1 NRGGL
6 FLDNCPTV
14 WGNSTSTIALV
25 DGVLQPVSYYGCQD
39 TDGDGREDITDAFP
53 TDPTQLIDSD
63 GDGWGDNQQGN
74 DPDACPFDPGVING
88 TKPDGQPGVGCPIPS
103 DDPDEDL
110 DGVPDDNDDCPNTQ
124 FGQVVNEI
132 GCSEY
137 QIDDDLDGVSNAED
151 RCADT
156 PIDTAVDSDGCSTA
170 QKEVDSDGDGIFDPS
185 DLCANTNPT
194 DENIAQAMNNSGC
207 ALYQLDSDEDGVT
220 DDIDECEDTFPPVI
234 VLANGCIDESQIDED
249 IDGDGYKGNYTYF
262 PDNDTHVGDAFP
274 FDPTQWQDMDGD
286 GFGDNFSGERPDYC
300 PDIFG
305 KSDKN
310 ERYGCLDSDGDGYSD
325 ILGDDSFPEN
335 PTQWEDADKDGWGD
349 NQTGTD
355 ADQCLDTDWQ
365 NEVFRLEAENNF
377 GCAAYQSDSDND
389 GIMDD
394 EDACPNTP
402 AGAEVYP
409 SGCKIEAEA
418 EPTETDDSVFGMD
431 PIIFYAVAGGGG
443 LLFLGLVFII
453 ISRMRGGDFEFDDD
467 DDDDDWFDD
476 GDDDNEDDF
485 MAGILGGRGNSRGP
499 QSSPQRGPSSGP
511 QGRGPS
517 RAPPGASP
525 QRGPAS
531 GPSRG
536 PPGGT
541 GGGPASGPSR
551 GPPGGPSR
559 GPSSAGPARGP
570 DPRGPQRG
578 GTPSVAATAGKKVAK
593 RKPVGDGRVR
603 KAKVQIDPDLFD
615 TEELADRSA
624 AVDWTKTA
632 LKGGISERSI
642 LMQLQTTGW
651 SAPQS
656 RAIIDMS
663 KE

>member
-1 NRGGL
+1 
-6 FLDNCPTV
+6 
-14 WGNSTSTIALV
+14 
-25 DGVLQPVSYYGCQD
+25 
-39 TDGDGREDITDAFP
+39 
-53 TDPTQLIDSD
+53 
-63 GDGWGDNQQGN
+63 
-74 DPDACPFDPGVING
+74 
-88 TKPDGQPGVGCPIPS
+88 
-103 DDPDEDL
+103 
-110 DGVPDDNDDCPNTQ
+110 
-124 FGQVVNEI
+124 
-132 GCSEY
+132 
-137 QIDDDLDGVSNAED
+137 
-151 RCADT
+151 
-156 PIDTAVDSDGCSTA
+156 
-170 QKEVDSDGDGIFDPS
+170 
-185 DLCANTNPT
+185 
-194 DENIAQAMNNSGC
+194 MNNSGC
-207 ALYQLDSDEDGVT
+207 ALYQLDSDDDGVT

-234 VLANGCIDESQIDED
+234 VLANGCIDESQIEED

-274 FDPTQWQDMDGD
+274 FDKTQWQDMDGD
-286 GFGDNFSGERPDYC
+286 GFGDNLSGERPDYC

-325 ILGDDSFPEN
+325 ILGDDRFPEN

-349 NQTGTD
+349 NQSGTD

-377 GCAAYQSDSDND
+377 GCAAYQSDTDND
-389 GIMDD
+389 GITDD
-394 EDACPNTP
+394 LDACPNTP
-402 AGAEVYP
+402 EGAEVYP
-409 SGCKIEAEA
+409 SGCKIEVEA
-418 EPTETDDSVFGMD
+418 EPTENDDTLFGMD
-431 PIIFYAVAGGGG
+431 PMIFYAAAGGGG
-443 LLFLGLVFII
+443 LLFLGLVFLI
-453 ISRMRGGDFEFDDD
+453 ISRMRGGDFDFDD

-476 GDDDNEDDF
+476 DDDDDEDDF

-499 QSSPQRGPSSGP
+499 QRGPQNSPQRGPSSGP

-517 RAPPGASP
+517 RGPPGASP

-536 PPGGT
+536 PPGGPSR
-541 GGGPASGPSR
+541 GPSSGPSR

-559 GPSSAGPARGP
+559 GPSSTGPARGP

-578 GTPSVAATAGKKVAK
+578 GSPASTPAAGKKVAK

-615 TEELADRSA
+615 TEELADRAA

-632 LKGGISERSI
+632 LKGGITERSI

-656 RAIIDMS
+656 RAIIDLS

>member
-1 NRGGL
+1 M
-6 FLDNCPTV
+6 
-14 WGNSTSTIALV
+14 
-25 DGVLQPVSYYGCQD
+25 
-39 TDGDGREDITDAFP
+39 
-53 TDPTQLIDSD
+53 
-63 GDGWGDNQQGN
+63 
-74 DPDACPFDPGVING
+74 ING
-88 TKPDGQPGVGCPIPS
+88 TKPDGTPGVGCPIPS
-103 DDPDEDL
+103 DDPDQDL

-124 FGQVVNEI
+124 IGQVVNEI

-151 RCADT
+151 RCPNT
-156 PIDTAVDSDGCSTA
+156 PISTAVDSDGCSTA

-185 DLCANTNPT
+185 DLCPNTNPT
-194 DENIAQAMNNSGC
+194 DENISQAMNNSGC
-207 ALYQLDSDEDGVT
+207 ALYQLDSDSDGVT

-234 VLANGCIDESQIDED
+234 VLANGCIDESQIEED

-274 FDPTQWQDMDGD
+274 FDKTQWQDMDGD
-286 GFGDNFSGERPDYC
+286 GFGDNLSGERPDYC
-300 PDIFG
+300 PDTFG

-325 ILGDDSFPEN
+325 ILGDDRFPEN

-349 NQTGTD
+349 NQSGTD

-377 GCAAYQSDSDND
+377 GCAAYQSDTDND

-402 AGAEVYP
+402 EGAEVYP
-409 SGCKIEAEA
+409 SGCKIEVEA
-418 EPTETDDSVFGMD
+418 EPTETDDSIFGMD
-431 PIIFYAVAGGGG
+431 PMIFYAAAGGGG

-453 ISRMRGGDFEFDDD
+453 ISRMRGGDFDFDD

-476 GDDDNEDDF
+476 DDDDDDDDF

-499 QSSPQRGPSSGP
+499 QRGPQNSPQRGPSSGP

-517 RAPPGASP
+517 RGPPGASP

-536 PPGGT
+536 PPGGPSR
-541 GGGPASGPSR
+541 GPSAGPSR
-551 GPPGGPSR
+551 GPPGGPNR

-578 GTPSVAATAGKKVAK
+578 GSPASTATAGKKVAK

-603 KAKVQIDPDLFD
+603 KAKIQIDPDLFD
-615 TEELADRSA
+615 TEELADRAA

-632 LKGGISERSI
+632 LKGGITERSI

-656 RAIIDMS
+656 RAIIDLS